1 MGDVQPPRADRGEMI
16 GMNTKQLAE
25 LLGNNETFLVIFL
38 LVLVIVLLVLV
49 IYQIY
54 SVSRMKSRY
63 QEMMR
68 GVEGANLESML
79 LAHIKE
85 MKGVAEQS
93 RKLKEENR
101 RLDALLQTAT
111 TRIGI
116 VRFSAFAD
124 MGSDLSYAVAMLDS
138 HNNGVI
144 FSSIFAREDSR
155 SYVKPIEAGRST
167 YKLTRE
173 EAEALEKAMSVRPE

>member
-1 MGDVQPPRADRGEMI
+1 MI
-16 GMNTKQLAE
+16 GMNTKQLADFF
-25 LLGNNETFLVIFL
+25 GNNEAFLGIFL
-38 LVLVIVLLVLV
+38 LVLMIVLFVLV

-54 SVSRMKSRY
+54 NVSRMKSRY
-63 QEMMR
+63 YEMMT
-68 GVEGANLESML
+68 GVEGANLEKML

-85 MKGVAEQS
+85 MKGVAEEN
-93 RKLKEENR
+93 RRLKEENK

-155 SYVKPIEAGRST
+155 SYVKPIEGGRCAN

>member
-1 MGDVQPPRADRGEMI
+1 MPCIFACSDRGEMI
-16 GMNTKQLAE
+16 GMNMKQLADFF
-25 LLGNNETFLVIFL
+25 GNNELLLVVSLLVLVIFL
-38 LVLVIVLLVLV
+38 LFLV

-54 SVSRMKSRY
+54 NVSRMKSRY
-63 QEMMR
+63 EEMMK
-68 GVEGANLESML
+68 GVDGANLENML

-85 MKGVAEQS
+85 MKGVSEES
-93 RKLKEENR
+93 RRLKEENK

-111 TRIGI
+111 TRIGV

>member
-1 MGDVQPPRADRGEMI
+1 
-16 GMNTKQLAE
+16 MNTKQLAE

-116 VRFSAFAD
+116 VRFSTFAD

-155 SYVKPIEAGRST
+155 SYVKPIEAGRSS